1 MFGNVYKNKKVI
13 IFGHSG
19 FKGSWLSLWLRM
31 LGADVY
37 GYSLKP
43 EDPKS
48 GFYVM
53 GVEKNTVST
62 FDDVRDFKSVKK
74 IIQDIRPDFV
84 FHLAAQALVG
94 HSYVD
99 PISTWSTN
107 LLGSLNILEA
117 LRSVDHQCVA
127 VLITSDK
134 VYKNKEWV
142 WGYRENDELG
152 GHDPYSAS
160 KSAMELGIAS
170 YWMSFLRE
178 LPNLKIGITRAG
190 NVIGGAD
197 WSEGRL
203 VPDCMRAWYKNK
215 EAVLRQP
222 NSTRPWQHVLEPLS
236 GYLTLG
242 QRLLLDNKL
251 NGDSFNFGPKENSDV
266 TVADLVSMMEREW
279 TQAKWSTIID
289 ASFSEAGLLK
299 LNCDKASNVLN
310 WRSTLNTRQT
320 VQFTVNWYRNF
331 LENEA
336 CIEEFS
342 RKQIENF
349 SSTAGENGL
358 QWSM

>member
-170 YWMSFLRE
+170 YWMSFY
-178 LPNLKIGITRAG
+178 
-190 NVIGGAD
+190 V
-197 WSEGRL
+197 
-203 VPDCMRAWYKNK
+203 
-215 EAVLRQP
+215 
-222 NSTRPWQHVLEPLS
+222 
-236 GYLTLG
+236 
-242 QRLLLDNKL
+242 
-251 NGDSFNFGPKENSDV
+251 
-266 TVADLVSMMEREW
+266 
-279 TQAKWSTIID
+279 
-289 ASFSEAGLLK
+289 
-299 LNCDKASNVLN
+299 NCL
-310 WRSTLNTRQT
+310 
-320 VQFTVNWYRNF
+320 
-331 LENEA
+331 
-336 CIEEFS
+336 I
-342 RKQIENF
+342 
-349 SSTAGENGL
+349 
-358 QWSM
+358 